1 MRWFSFLAVTMLAL
15 LAVSAGF
22 AQAQTQA
29 VDDGGGPGE
38 AVTVTPFVSLGSFVS
53 SRVGAAIAFP
63 WTDKTSIEVE
73 VGYRRQELNAL
84 SAHLSLL
91 HDLPRIGRVTP
102 YVAAGIGLEEYGVA
116 VPQPGNGV
124 ATLARTSVA
133 VNAGG
138 GVKVPVDD
146 RWGVR
151 TDARW
156 FNGLG
161 EQAGEH
167 WRVFNG
173 VTLKAG
179 PR

>member
-1 MRWFSFLAVTMLAL
+1 MRSFSWITVVVVAVQAF
-15 LAVSAGF
+15 AAAPAR
-22 AQAQTQA
+22 AQAQTADDKGITPTA
-29 VDDGGGPGE
+29 V
-38 AVTVTPFVSLGSFVS
+38 AITPFVSLGSLFS

-63 WTDKTSIEVE
+63 WTDRMSLEAE
-73 VGYRRQELNAL
+73 VGYRREELNAL
-84 SAHLSLL
+84 SAHLSVL

-102 YVAAGIGLEEYGVA
+102 YLAAGIGLEEYGVF
-116 VPQPGNGV
+116 VKQPNGGL
-124 ATLARTSVA
+124 ATLARTAIA

-138 GVKVPVDD
+138 GVKAPVND

-173 VTLKAG
+173 VTVKAG
-179 PR
+179 R